1 MEELS
6 FANTLVVSQKKEWG
20 EILTAFEAKNRYVVL
35 TEHGNELYH
44 ATEEGGSLLLRWFLK
59 GFRPFTIVL
68 RTPDGRPVLR
78 LERPFRFYFQKLE
91 VWEDGGKLLGTVEL
105 QFSLLHRIFRVSDG
119 NGSEICQLY
128 GPILHPW
135 TFQIRQNGRE
145 VGKITKKWSGL
156 LKEGFTDAD
165 NFAAVLPPGMTVQ
178 AKGVLLGSVFLIDFA
193 YFERS

>member
-68 RTPDGRPVLR
+68 RTPDGRPVIR
-78 LERPFRFYFQKLE
+78 LERPFRFYFQKLD
-91 VWEDGGKLLGTVEL
+91 VREDGGKLLGTVEL

-128 GPILHPW
+128 GPLLHPW
-135 TFQIRQNGRE
+135 TFEIRQNGRE

>member
-20 EILTAFEAKNRYVVL
+20 EILTAFEAKNRYVVR

-68 RTPDGRPVLR
+68 RTPDGRPVFR

-91 VWEDGGKLLGTVEL
+91 VREDGGKLLGTVEL

-193 YFERS
+193 YFERR

>member
-6 FANTLVVSQKKEWG
+6 FVNTLVVSQKKEWG

-78 LERPFRFYFQKLE
+78 LERPFRFYFQKLD
-91 VWEDGGKLLGTVEL
+91 VREDGGKLLGTVEL

-128 GPILHPW
+128 GPLLHPW
-135 TFQIRQNGRE
+135 TFEIRQNGRE
-145 VGKITKKWSGL
+145 AGKITKKWSGL

-178 AKGVLLGSVFLIDFA
+178 AKSVLLGSVFLIDFA
-193 YFERS
+193 YFERR

>member
-20 EILTAFEAKNRYVVL
+20 EILTAFEAKNRYVVQ

-44 ATEEGGSLLLRWFLK
+44 ATEEGGSLLLRWILK

-78 LERPFRFYFQKLE
+78 LERPFRFYFQKLD
-91 VWEDGGKLLGTVEL
+91 VREDGGKLLGTVEL
-105 QFSLLHRIFRVSDG
+105 EFSMLHRIFRVSDG

-193 YFERS
+193 YFERR